1 MAKAI
6 SQLLYKALTW
16 TETGSRFCRGSR
28 IKLHLTET
36 KEVVFGYGHENI
48 RAMHKTTLEFTKDKH
63 LSKKGDC
70 IIAVAAD
77 KALVDLS
84 PKFKECL
91 RKPNAKL
98 TILIEAD
105 GIAEQVQAYGSQ
117 QLILSH
123 PAEAVIRKSDHICS
137 RTLAVRA
144 DKAANDLSKELV
156 EKLKSPKQKVKITLM
171 IRF

>member
-1 MAKAI
+1 
-6 SQLLYKALTW
+6 
-16 TETGSRFCRGSR
+16 
-28 IKLHLTET
+28 LHLTET

-48 RAMHKTTLEFTKDKH
+48 RATHRTTLEFTKDKH

-77 KALVDLS
+77 KALADLS
-84 PKFKECL
+84 REFKENL

-98 TILIEAD
+98 TILIEAG
-105 GIAEQVQAYGSQ
+105 GIAEQVQAHGSQ

-123 PAEAVIRKSDHICS
+123 LADAVIRKSSYICS

-144 DKAANDLSKELV
+144 DKAANDLPKELV
-156 EKLKSPKQKVKITLM
+156 EKLKNPKQKVKITLTV
-171 IRF
+171 RF